1 MPKKIKSNL
10 AYYLFY
16 FIIMC
21 KYGGTTVND
30 VDDKNDA
37 IGIDSNVD
45 KKSTQM
51 SGHLF
56 FHFFCSSTS

>member
-1 MPKKIKSNL
+1 MPKKIKINL

-16 FIIMC
+16 FIIMF
-21 KYGGTTVND
+21 KYGYTTVND
-30 VDDKNDA
+30 VDAN
-37 IGIDSNVD
+37 GIDSNVD

-56 FHFFCSSTS
+56 FHFFCFSTA